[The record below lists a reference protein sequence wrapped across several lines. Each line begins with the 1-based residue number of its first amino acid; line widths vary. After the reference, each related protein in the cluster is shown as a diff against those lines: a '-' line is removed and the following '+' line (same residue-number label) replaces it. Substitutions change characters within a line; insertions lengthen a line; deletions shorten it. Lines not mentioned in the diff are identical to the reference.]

1 MAILTGLDNNH
12 DDNIINHKLLFIY
25 LFIYMLIYIRLI
37 DRIFTRI
44 LMFSI
49 RTSRQVP
56 VMVSA
61 AF

>member
-1 MAILTGLDNNH
+1 MMIISLTTNFYLF
-12 DDNIINHKLLFIY
+12 IYFFIY
-25 LFIYMLIYIRLI
+25 LFIYMLIDIRLI
-37 DRIFTRI
+37 DTIFTRI